1 MRVNMISR
9 FVRQLSGQGALD
21 NVSDVLAARRSIDAE
36 LDAFAARVTLRVPIA
51 LETPAAA

>member
-21 NVSDVLAARRSIDAE
+21 NVSDVLATRRSVDAE
-36 LDAFAARVTLRVPIA
+36 LDAFAARVTPRAPIA
-51 LETPAAA
+51 ETPAAA